1 MAYDDAHDMIM
12 DFQRKTPFPD
22 CAGGYFFMVFMDC
35 EHGQA
40 L

>member
-12 DFQRKTPFPD
+12 DFQRKNPFQD
-22 CAGGYFFMVFMDC
+22 CDGGYFCMVFMDC